1 MKRLGRWLFNFL
13 TVMSVIAFCLLCAT
27 AAIHPIDIQGPP
39 LWVWVYGDVSV
50 ATGKFIKDPE
60 WDTGRDPQWHT
71 WVADQTRFITWHEP
85 GQTRRLWYVKLPAR
99 LLFPAS
105 AALPA
110 GRAVIRLLLFSRYV
124 RRIEAG
130 KCGHCGYDLRATPTR
145 CPECGAVPPVAKGSG
160 T

>member
-1 MKRLGRWLFNFL
+1 MKRLGRWLFNLL
-13 TVMSVIAFCLLCAT
+13 TVMSMVTFLLLCAS
-27 AAIHPIDIQGPP
+27 ADIRPIVIQGPP

-50 ATGKFIKDPE
+50 STGKFVKDPE
-60 WDTGRDPQWHT
+60 WDMGRDPQWHT
-71 WVADQTRFITWHEP
+71 WLDHQARFITWHEP
-85 GQTRRLWYVKLPAR
+85 GQTRRLWYLKLPAR
-99 LLFPAS
+99 LLLPAS

-110 GRAVIRLLLFSRYV
+110 GRAVIWLLLFSRYV

-145 CPECGAVPPVAKGSG
+145 CPECGAIPPVVKGSG